1 MYKLVNKILKNNH
14 FMGSMI
20 GSNGEEV
27 ESYRGPGLVALNL
40 CHP

>member
-1 MYKLVNKILKNNH
+1 MYKLVNKILKNNY

-20 GSNGEEV
+20 GSNGEEG
-27 ESYRGPGLVALNL
+27 ELPGTRLVALNL